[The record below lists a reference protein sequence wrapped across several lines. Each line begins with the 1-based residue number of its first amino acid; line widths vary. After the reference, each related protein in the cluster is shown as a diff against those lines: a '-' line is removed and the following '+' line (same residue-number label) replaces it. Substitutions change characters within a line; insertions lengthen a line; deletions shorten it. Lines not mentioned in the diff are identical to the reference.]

1 MIFPDRAAAGRLLAE
16 ALLAREEVS
25 ALSGA
30 GNEPLVLAIPRG
42 GVVVGAEVA
51 RKLHAPLDIWLAHK
65 IGAPWNPEFAIGS
78 VSVNG
83 ELILDRRTIAAYGI
97 STDYIEREAER
108 QKQLLEE
115 RMQFYRGHS
124 EPVEV
129 TGKTVVLVDDGIAT
143 GSTAL
148 AALASL
154 RQAGAAK
161 RILAAPVAP
170 LDVMPVIEE
179 ASDAVVILHAAADF
193 AAVGEFYTRFEQVSD
208 NEVIG
213 LLGRRTPGDRR

>member
-1 MIFPDRAAAGRLLAE
+1 MPTHAGDPA
-16 ALLAREEVS
+16 V
-25 ALSGA
+25 
-30 GNEPLVLAIPRG
+30 LVLAIPRG

-51 RKLHAPLDIWLAHK
+51 RQLQAPLDIWLAHK
-65 IGAPWNPEFAIGS
+65 IGAPWNPELAIGS
-78 VSVNG
+78 VSVSG
-83 ELILDRRTIAAYGI
+83 ELILDDRTIAAYGI
-97 STDYIEREAER
+97 PSHYVKQEAQR
-108 QKQLLEE
+108 QKQLLKE

-124 EPVEV
+124 EAVEV

-170 LDVMPVIEE
+170 LDVMPLMEE
-179 ASDAVVILHAAADF
+179 ASDALLVLYPAADF
-193 AAVGEFYTRFEQVSD
+193 AAVGEFYTRFEQVTD
-208 NEVIG
+208 EEAIK
-213 LLGRRTPGDRR
+213 LLREQPARVLSIQHPE